1 MNNQDNVKDNENKE
15 VSLYKLNQLVNL
27 RLTASRRDI
36 MDVLNEKK
44 LQGVDISNYLST
56 LIRQAEGLPIP
67 EGEGVPSLSAPKLV
81 QAEASISEPQM
92 DELVDKILRKL
103 SSRGFK
109 LSNESEGLELDEE
122 VKENKATR
130 QELEKIAGDFLSWD
144 DDE

>member
-1 MNNQDNVKDNENKE
+1 MNNQENKE

-81 QAEASISEPQM
+81 HAEASISEPQM

-103 SSRGFK
+103 SSRGIK
-109 LSNESEGLELDEE
+109 ISNGSNESEVLEEE
-122 VKENKATR
+122 VKEDKATR
-130 QELEKIAGDFLSWD
+130 QELEKIAVDLMSWD